1 MSELLAA
8 IEDERLR
15 RLLSYWEGKRQGRRF
30 PARADLDPLE
40 FHYLLGWIS
49 LLEVSHNPRR
59 FRYRLNGSLLVERFG
74 VDMTGK
80 YLDEFPQPEFRDM
93 LERMWGAAVDARQ
106 PVHEFHNRVVDKH
119 RYDFETLRLPLA
131 ANGEDVD
138 MLLVASVHRR

>member
-1 MSELLAA
+1 MSETLVE

-15 RLLSYWEGKRQGRRF
+15 RLLAYWESKRNGRRF
-30 PARADLDPLE
+30 PGRSDLDPLE

-49 LLEVSHNPRR
+49 ILEVSHNPRR

-80 YLDEFPQPEFRDM
+80 YLDEFPQPEFRD
-93 LERMWGAAVDARQ
+93 LLTRLWSAAVDARR
-106 PVHEFHNRVVDKH
+106 PIHEFHNRTIDKH

-138 MLLVASVHRR
+138 MLLVASVHRL